1 MSSMLEVYYFMA
13 CKFQH
18 IKILKKWFLLFDDED
33 KIVTFDYLIPF
44 VRVHRGRVLPF
55 PPCNWEV
62 GIHDVIL
69 LIFFSCSPLSSSSTD
84 TSSPYKC

>member
-1 MSSMLEVYYFMA
+1 MSSMLEVYYFMT

-44 VRVHRGRVLPF
+44 L
-55 PPCNWEV
+55 
-62 GIHDVIL
+62 
-69 LIFFSCSPLSSSSTD
+69 
-84 TSSPYKC
+84 